1 MSPELPHGHLDSA
14 KFFLQLLLPLP
25 NPSTQLPPPFP
36 GVPVLPLVVG
46 PDEAGAIDSQDAVP
60 DGEPAVGGRR
70 AVLDQGADV
79 DPRGAERSVLS
90 AGKGGE

>member
-1 MSPELPHGHLDSA
+1 MGTWTLPNVFSFCSL
-14 KFFLQLLLPLP
+14 FQ
-25 NPSTQLPPPFP
+25 NPSTPLPSPFP
-36 GVPVLPLVVG
+36 RVPVLPLVVS
-46 PDEAGAIDSQDAVP
+46 PDETGAVDSQDAVP
-60 DGEPAVGGRR
+60 DGEPAVGSRG